1 MTFLPFQLGDGTG
14 GQSMILNFSKASKAL
29 TRTDIAEV
37 ETKLGLQF
45 PQSLTEHYLKY
56 NGGKPSKT
64 YFYSEESG
72 IEIDIQIF
80 APIKYRYSECDQ
92 LKTVEEKYTFFKG
105 ISELMS
111 EYLPFANDYGGN
123 PICVNVKTGKV
134 YIVWMDL
141 GEITQRCFRYLAE
154 NFDEFI
160 SGLTKQSIDD

>member
-1 MTFLPFQLGDGTG
+1 
-14 GQSMILNFSKASKAL
+14 MILNFSNTSKEL

-37 ETKLGLQF
+37 ETKLGLPF
-45 PQSLTEHYLKY
+45 PENFTEHYLKY

-64 YFYSEESG
+64 YFYSEESD

-80 APIKYRYSECDQ
+80 APLKYRYSERDQ

-123 PICVNVKTGKV
+123 PICVNVKNGKV
-134 YIVWMDL
+134 FIVWMDL
-141 GEITQRCFRYLAE
+141 GEITQKCFRYLAE

-160 SGLTKQSIDD
+160 DGLTEQSIDD